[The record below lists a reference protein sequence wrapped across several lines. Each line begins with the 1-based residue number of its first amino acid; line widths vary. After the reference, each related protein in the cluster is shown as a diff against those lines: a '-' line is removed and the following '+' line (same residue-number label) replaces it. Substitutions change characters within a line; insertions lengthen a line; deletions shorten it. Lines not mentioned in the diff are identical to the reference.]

1 MRKGKLVF
9 IFLTT
14 FAIFE
19 GGILSNDIYVKS
31 NNITCLSTKDYSE
44 NSIKKINN
52 YIIYYG
58 SDFKG
63 VMEKLKTY
71 DLVIINPLEEGADSA
86 LKELH
91 NANIKVYGY
100 FSAIEIPDYDKEYLK
115 KISKDEKLNI
125 NNKYINHWE
134 SNLLGDISNIYFR
147 EEIINLIEK
156 RIVNKYDGVFI
167 DTVDDLDCLDDIL
180 RENYIEVNN
189 IEKIKKEQQEG
200 CINFFKELKSKFNNI
215 SIIQNRG
222 FDILNKGSS
231 EYVDAIL
238 YEDIRKSDDEEFYK
252 YVKNILDDFTKKKN
266 GVVMA
271 LPNDKKYYLESK
283 RIAKENNWLYYETN
297 SYDTSNI
304 VDGFSFR
311 INIADNSK
319 DYLINNTGSDNEKKS
334 VFDINNIVSNNS
346 YTCKERRVKEKLAVT
361 KIKENLSKLTKTK
374 VEKSISFP
382 EISMILEKDVES
394 GVVHISFD
402 KIKIDKKSMSFKIR
416 VNSYS
421 TEDHITDISAKLI
434 YN

>member
-1 MRKGKLVF
+1 MKKGKLVF

-14 FAIFE
+14 FIIFE
-19 GGILSNDIYVKS
+19 GRILANDIYVKS
-31 NNITCLSTKDYSE
+31 NNITCLSTKNYSE

-58 SDFKG
+58 SNFKG

-115 KISKDEKLNI
+115 KISKDEKLYI

-134 SNLLGDISNIYFR
+134 SNLLGDISNISFR
-147 EEIINLIEK
+147 EKIINLIEK

-319 DYLINNTGSDNEKKS
+319 DYLINNTENDNEKKT
-334 VFDINNIVSNNS
+334 VFDIDNIVSKNS

-361 KIKENLSKLTKTK
+361 KIKENLSKLTKIK

-382 EISMILEKDVES
+382 DISMILEKDVES
-394 GVVHISFD
+394 GIVHISFD
-402 KIKIDKKSMSFKIR
+402 KIKINKKSMAFKIC